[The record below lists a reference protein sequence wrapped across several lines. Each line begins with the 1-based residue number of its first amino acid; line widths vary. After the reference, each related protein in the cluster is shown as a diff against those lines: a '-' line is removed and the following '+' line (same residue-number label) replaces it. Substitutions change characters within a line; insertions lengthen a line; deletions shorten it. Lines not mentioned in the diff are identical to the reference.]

1 MTRST
6 SFACAALALLAAAAP
21 ARASAPEL
29 SSPSSLP
36 AMFVQFFYEWKS
48 EPGAFQVSELKVLK
62 AGGSLRVLCGVYE
75 LPGQGRR
82 PFLVFGDDKPSASAA
97 WEPGSFPETD
107 PSYPQVMQNLRLCQT
122 SGAPVTADSWR
133 GATPRA

>member
-1 MTRST
+1 MFSQPGEHQPMTRSIPC
-6 SFACAALALLAAAAP
+6 ACAALALLASVAP

-29 SSPSSLP
+29 SPPDSLP
-36 AMFVQFFYEWKS
+36 AMFVRYFYEWKS

-62 AGGSLRVLCGVYE
+62 AGGPLRVLCGMYE
-75 LPGQGRR
+75 LPGQARR

-107 PSYPQVMQNLRLCQT
+107 PFYPQVMQNLRL
-122 SGAPVTADSWR
+122 
-133 GATPRA
+133 